1 MSQEALLERMFE
13 ALINGDRPRARTIV
27 ADTRKKCGSAES
39 LIGEL
44 FWPCHEMI
52 ERLHRSDQLTP
63 MAYHLSTRLLRSL
76 VDQSAAMLPT
86 GARNGKTIFA
96 ACGPSQ
102 SEELS
107 AQMAVDLLESIGF
120 DVTFA
125 GGGAPADEILAQTHE
140 RRPTFLLLFSS
151 AAADLPEIRRVIDS
165 LREIGACPNTKVVVG
180 GGVFNRADGLA
191 EEIGADLCAACP
203 LELVE
208 LLTDPEP
215 MVNPIAETRTAAAQK
230 RKRKAA

>member
-1 MSQEALLERMFE
+1 MSHEALLERMFE

-27 ADTRKKCGSAES
+27 IESRKTMGTPEA

-76 VDQSAAMLPT
+76 VDQSAALLST

-102 SEELS
+102 SEELA
-107 AQMAVDLLESIGF
+107 AQMAVDLLESVGF

-140 RRPTFLLLFSS
+140 RRPTFLLLFAS
-151 AAADLPEIRRVIDS
+151 AASDLPEIRRVIDS
-165 LREIGACPNTKVVVG
+165 LREIGACPNTQVVVG

-191 EEIGADLCAACP
+191 DEIGADLSAECP

-208 LLTDPEP
+208 LLTDPQP
-215 MVNPIAETRTAAAQK
+215 VVNPIAETRTAAAK